1 MTDPYQPARRLVCF
15 HGAKGGTGTSV
26 VAASTAVLAAERSP
40 TLLVDLAGDQPM
52 IFGVDRQ
59 RPSLSTWLQADSP
72 HPDALGRL
80 EHGIAANLHLLSVDG
95 GGCLPAPRRM
105 RALAQ
110 MLQAEPRP
118 VIVDLGRLSQVGIPL
133 VQAADRALLVT
144 RPCYLALRAAMLG
157 PRADGVVLVGERGRA
172 LGRADVAAALGI
184 PVVVQLWR
192 DPAVARAVDA
202 GLFDGRLPRSLR
214 PLEALL

>member
-1 MTDPYQPARRLVCF
+1 MIDRTPPARRLVCF

-26 VAASTAVLAAERSP
+26 VAATTAMLAAERSP
-40 TLLVDLAGDQPM
+40 TLLVDLAGDQPV
-52 IFGVDRQ
+52 IFGLERKG
-59 RPSLSTWLQADSP
+59 PTLSTWLQTDSP

-80 EHGIAANLHLLSVDG
+80 EHGIAPNLHLLAVDG
-95 GGCLPAPRRM
+95 ECLPAPQRI

-110 MLQAEPRP
+110 ILRAQART

-157 PRADGVVLVGERGRA
+157 PRADGVVLIAERGRA
-172 LGRADVAAALGI
+172 LGRSDVAAALGL
-184 PVVVQLWR
+184 PVIVQLWR

-202 GLFDGRLPRSLR
+202 GLFDARLPRSLR
-214 PLEALL
+214 PLGALL

>member
-1 MTDPYQPARRLVCF
+1 VCF

-26 VAASTAVLAAERSP
+26 VAAATAVLAAERSP

-52 IFGVDRQ
+52 VFGVDRQ
-59 RPSLSTWLQADSP
+59 GPTLSTWLHAASP
-72 HPDALGRL
+72 HPDALARL
-80 EHGIAANLHLLSVDG
+80 ETDIASDLGLLAVDG
-95 GGCLPAPRRM
+95 GGCLPAPERM
-105 RALAQ
+105 RTLAQ
-110 MLQAEPRP
+110 VLRAQART
-118 VIVDLGRLSQVGIPL
+118 VVVDLGRLSQVGIPL

-157 PRADGVVLVGERGRA
+157 PRADGVVLIGERGRA
-172 LGRADVAAALGI
+172 LGRAEVAAALGI

-202 GLFDGRLPRSLR
+202 GLLDARLPRSLR
-214 PLEALL
+214 PLGALL